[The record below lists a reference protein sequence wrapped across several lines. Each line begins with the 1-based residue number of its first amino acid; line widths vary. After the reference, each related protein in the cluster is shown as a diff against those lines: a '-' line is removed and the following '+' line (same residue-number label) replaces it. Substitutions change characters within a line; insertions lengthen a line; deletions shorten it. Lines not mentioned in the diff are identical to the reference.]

1 MTDAKPPTAVSAAG
15 VSARA
20 KRSNYPEPYF
30 GRMAKRTKRQLGDLF
45 GLRQFGVNLTTLA
58 PGGASALMHAHSR
71 QDELVYV
78 LEGHPTLVTES
89 GETRLGPGMCAG
101 FPAGGVAH
109 HLVNR
114 TDRDVVFLEIGDRA
128 VGDAVR
134 YPQDDL
140 RAVLGEDGS
149 LRFTHEDGTPY

>member
-1 MTDAKPPTAVSAAG
+1 MTDSKPPAAIAATD
-15 VSARA
+15 VPAQA
-20 KRSNYPEPYF
+20 KVSNYPEPYF

-45 GLRQFGVNLTTLA
+45 GLRQFGVNLTTLG
-58 PGGASALMHAHSR
+58 PGGESALMHTHSR

-89 GETRLGPGMCAG
+89 GETRLGPGLCAG

-128 VGDAVR
+128 EGDAVR
-134 YPQDDL
+134 YPKDDL
-140 RAVLGEDGS
+140 RADLREDGS
-149 LRFTHEDGTPY
+149 WRFTHRDGTPY